1 MYYHNNMI
9 QPLLLAGG
17 HSTRMGTRKELLCVY
32 NEIPVYEHQLIRLRI
47 ACPDADAVYLSLPN
61 PGALAP
67 ILENPRIER
76 LTETSL
82 QLYHEKFTFPVHVL
96 YDDADVGPAG
106 GLLAAHRDD
115 PDASWLVVA
124 CDYPFFSI
132 SAMKQLYKETTTPVT
147 CFENSDGIYEPLLG
161 IWSGPALSHLEE
173 NVKNGILG
181 PKSVILKSQGKTIR
195 PLDEN
200 WLYNMNTPVEYEGA
214 LRMRDY
220 IASITD
226 DIGTFDHVHS

>member
-1 MYYHNNMI
+1 MI

-17 HSTRMGTRKELLCVY
+17 HSTRMGTRKELLRLY
-32 NEIPVYEHQLIRLRI
+32 DEMPVYEHQLIRLRI
-47 ACPDADAVYLSLPN
+47 ACPDADAVYLSLPD
-61 PGALAP
+61 PSALGP

-82 QLYHEKFTFPVHVL
+82 QLYHQTFTFPVHVL
-96 YDDADVGPAG
+96 YDEADVGPAG
-106 GLLAAHRDD
+106 GLLAAHRDV

-124 CDYPFFSI
+124 CDYPFFSV
-132 SAMKQLYKETTTPVT
+132 SAMNHICREMAALVT

-161 IWSGPALSHLEE
+161 VWSAPALSLLEE

-181 PKSVILKSQGKTIR
+181 PKSVVFKSKGKAVR

-200 WLYNMNTPVEYEGA
+200 WLYNMNTPAEYSEA
-214 LRMRDY
+214 LRMGGY
-220 IASITD
+220 IASITQ
-226 DIGTFDHVHS
+226 DIQTFNNILS